1 LGLPADVVA
10 VLKLPA
16 GERTSEQT
24 QLVAQYIRKTDLE
37 LIKRQHALA
46 KAQFPLPEDPS
57 LKALKATL
65 VVAELPVPTDPKL
78 AQLRTDAAMSSQQLT
93 DQRLTGAQDLAWAII
108 NNPAFLFNR

>member
-1 LGLPADVVA
+1 
-10 VLKLPA
+10 
-16 GERTSEQT
+16 
-24 QLVAQYIRKTDLE
+24 
-37 LIKRQHALA
+37 LA

-65 VVAELPVPTDPKL
+65 AVAELPVPTDPKL
-78 AQLRTDAAMSSQQLT
+78 VQLRTDAAMSSQQLT